1 MRQPLA
7 CAWQFVK
14 FQEMRLQELAED
26 VPMGHI
32 PRSLTAVVKGELV
45 RGVSPG
51 DIIEMSGIFLPKP
64 YTGFKVRRGLLWH
77 SVLRSQLAAKS
88 EACMR

>member
-1 MRQPLA
+1 
-7 CAWQFVK
+7 
-14 FQEMRLQELAED
+14 MRLQELAED

-32 PRSLTAVVKGELV
+32 PRSLTAVVKGELC

-64 YTGFKVRRGLLWH
+64 YTGFKVRATCCGRACCAGSWQR
-77 SVLRSQLAAKS
+77 RS
-88 EACMR
+88 EVCMR